1 MALLCPSTQSLD
13 SLHFHIST
21 QQSDLCS
28 NGFFGGIYLEDIG
41 LYHHMVYL
49 IQCIGVRAFNF
60 YLSSIMTFNIG
71 NTYIISLHTVWN
83 ITIKSIFVHGYQ
95 YIIAYMVTTNSV
107 RMNFCQPI

>member
-1 MALLCPSTQSLD
+1 MVLLCPSTQSLD

-41 LYHHMVYL
+41 LYHHMIYL
-49 IQCIGVRAFNF
+49 IQCIGVRALNF

-71 NTYIISLHTVWN
+71 NIHTLFLYTLFEILQSNQSLFMAISTLLHIW
-83 ITIKSIFVHGYQ
+83 
-95 YIIAYMVTTNSV
+95 
-107 RMNFCQPI
+107 